1 MRLVLV
7 YWSSSSFF
15 FFFSF
20 FFIFSIYL
28 FYLSSLL
35 LFFVCL
41 LFFFFFFFLFL
52 YTNTSFACIF
62 RQHTHT
68 HAMLKYHAVINMAHS
83 HYANTNANLF
93 LKWPTTWETALPNM
107 YAQRRLNSAC
117 PCVQSDQSP
126 RCRSLG
132 NLRSKI
138 CAHRRLRSDC
148 ANAQAH
154 LSLHWVLVW
163 RYVLELLV
171 NVLWNWHAV

>member
-15 FFFSF
+15 FFSF
-20 FFIFSIYL
+20 FFLSFQFIYFIYHHYYYFL
-28 FYLSSLL
+28 
-35 LFFVCL
+35 FVCCCC
-41 LFFFFFFFLFL
+41 FFCFYTETRHLHAFLG
-52 YTNTSFACIF
+52 S
-62 RQHTHT
+62 THT

-107 YAQRRLNSAC
+107 YAQRRLNSAW